1 MKSVGFFLWIVLF
14 AHCAFAQDPFDKLM
28 TLRQLDCEDVS
39 LNSSVLYKKYLM
51 ESKIDSAQRLLKYWL
66 SKCGDREPVFRAS
79 ILLSLIERNFNDTLL
94 KPNTIAHL
102 KNYISR
108 MELQKN
114 YDIATYEYYKSY
126 YGYLTIGNEFDRF
139 TQTLAGAIKETY
151 PESTV
156 EYLLAEF
163 YESNGKGFFS
173 KLQSD
178 QYQGMVLQNR
188 YFSEVDEYLNYQEM
202 HMSWLTGIWIP
213 TGDIEVLGNHPDMGF
228 QIGYKKNKMS
238 FDMTLTFK
246 WGDTPTPYW
255 ARRTKSNN
263 SRELTREFFGGYFGF
278 DVGRDLVVSKRHELQ
293 ALFGLGFDG
302 FDVFADNGSMP
313 AESVASYNLN
323 FGLGYRYYL
332 SSSFYM
338 GLRAKYNVVDYTLN
352 NVIDF
357 TGNPITIHF
366 AVGGLYNLAK
376 KNNLDRLEYKGR

>member
-1 MKSVGFFLWIVLF
+1 
-14 AHCAFAQDPFDKLM
+14 
-28 TLRQLDCEDVS
+28 
-39 LNSSVLYKKYLM
+39 
-51 ESKIDSAQRLLKYWL
+51 
-66 SKCGDREPVFRAS
+66 
-79 ILLSLIERNFNDTLL
+79 
-94 KPNTIAHL
+94 
-102 KNYISR
+102 
-108 MELQKN
+108 
-114 YDIATYEYYKSY
+114 
-126 YGYLTIGNEFDRF
+126 
-139 TQTLAGAIKETY
+139 
-151 PESTV
+151 
-156 EYLLAEF
+156 
-163 YESNGKGFFS
+163 
-173 KLQSD
+173 
-178 QYQGMVLQNR
+178 VLQNR
-188 YFSEVDEYLNYQEM
+188 YFSAVDEYLNYQEM

-238 FDMTLTFK
+238 YDMTLTFK

-278 DVGRDLVVSKRHELQ
+278 DVGRDLIVSKRHELQ

-313 AESVASYNLN
+313 VESVASYNFN

-338 GLRAKYNVVDYTLN
+338 GLRVKYNVVDYTLN

-376 KNNLDRLEYKGR
+376 KNNLDRLEYRGR